1 MLLEKTFDSP
11 LEFKEI
17 KPVNPKG
24 NQSWIFDGRADAE
37 AEVLIL
43 WSPDAKS
50 QFIGKYVDGK
60 IEGRRRR
67 GRQRVRWL
75 DGNTDSMDMSLSQL
89 LEIVKDREAWCG
101 ALHGVAESWIQLS
114 NWTATIPRLAHCL
127 TQKRRA
133 IFILH
138 NGDDLIQST
147 GSWPHAS
154 LSFWMPPSYFSK
166 AWLQCYFLHEPNS

>member
-1 MLLEKTFDSP
+1 MKQRSNCQHLLDHWKSKRVPEKH
-11 LEFKEI
+11 LLACKEI
-17 KPVNPKG
+17 KPVHPKG

-89 LEIVKDREAWCG
+89 LEIVKDREAWCVVV
-101 ALHGVAESWIQLS
+101 HGVTKSRTQLS
-114 NWTATIPRLAHCL
+114 NWTTTTWKHTVATFLSGGTKIINKTFFSTCL
-127 TQKRRA
+127 
-133 IFILH
+133 L
-138 NGDDLIQST
+138 
-147 GSWPHAS
+147 
-154 LSFWMPPSYFSK
+154 
-166 AWLQCYFLHEPNS
+166 